1 MKINLELSNFLLALI
16 INKYRREIHP
26 ENYEAI
32 VILGRWVEFG
42 LQQEFY

>member
-1 MKINLELSNFLLALI
+1 MRINLELSNFLLALI
-16 INKYRREIHP
+16 INKYRRNSS

-42 LQQEFY
+42 LQQGFY